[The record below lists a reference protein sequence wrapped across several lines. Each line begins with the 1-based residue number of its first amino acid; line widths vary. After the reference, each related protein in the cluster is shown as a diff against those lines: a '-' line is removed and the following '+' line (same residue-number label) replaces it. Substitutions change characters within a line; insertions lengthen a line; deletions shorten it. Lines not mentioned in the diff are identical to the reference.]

1 MVDREKASQTLASW
15 ESRDDDEK
23 RKKECAW
30 VCGGESVR
38 SLDGCAFYFDWLIG

>member
-23 RKKECAW
+23 ERNARGCVAA
-30 VCGGESVR
+30 
-38 SLDGCAFYFDWLIG
+38 SLYVIWILF